1 MKKRIFALFLT
12 LLMSLTSLGA
22 VTAYAE
28 NETETAPAEEVVIKP
43 LDTDAFNALYAM
55 GFVGDE
61 LKGADKN
68 AYITR
73 AQFIGYLFKLAG
85 YTVNEHKTD
94 DIPFV
99 DVSTKTPYYNEI
111 CTMYELGRVN
121 GTEPGMFSPD
131 NHVTY
136 AQACK
141 LIIDVL
147 GYRNYAEIKYGEYP
161 EGYIMMAGE
170 LEINEGVNNV
180 LWNSELTAENAV
192 QMLYNAGG
200 AEIFKFAGTDAN
212 GNPKYETDGTD
223 LFASNDIYYAE
234 GTMESNGICSIKDD
248 NATLGVFIISG
259 KKYAAADV
267 DLSNLVGC
275 AVKYFYRDD
284 KVSQKLLWATSDTR
298 FVEVIDL
305 KAEELAVNSGE
316 YTMTNVVYYE
326 PNGKLESVKINPLAD
341 VIYNNTRCGIPT
353 IDDMKP
359 MTGTIRLIDNN
370 DDELYDVVIVNEYD
384 NMFVTHIVEEKEQI
398 FAKYNKA
405 VYFDDYE
412 EVVIIK
418 DGKETTINDIDNKS
432 IISFIVDKDN
442 KKLYLYPVNETY
454 KTTLKK
460 SETYR
465 GRTVY
470 EFDSGKYRMSNA
482 YKAIVDNPEEYAVV
496 PQIGKTYNIWL
507 DIFGEVAEVQE
518 TAGNLQYA
526 LLMSVRVGEAYEDCE
541 AYTRLLLPDGN
552 KVTGAINKKVLVNG
566 VKKTARE
573 FLADTHLTD
582 ENGEFMV
589 QVVQVAFDDEG
600 DLKKIDF
607 ASDTSSMVEMVNG
620 QEVPLFPYGFDIS
633 AFSRDYRASESNV
646 RNQDSYVLVANK
658 YLVTDNTL
666 IFGKWH
672 DMDSSEPYE
681 VVAKGTVG
689 SGTYLKD
696 IYDINEKLE
705 IGAMYREGLYVRGS
719 WQAAPLLVDTIEYVY
734 SDDQEVKQIT
744 GYMNG
749 TQVSYV
755 EEEPGVIPETIVHGD
770 LIRVSVKNKKLNKVF
785 MTLSYEDIKN
795 KNTQVLHN
803 PDGNG
808 EAWNGEKASVFAP
821 LYRMDANS
829 TTIMTPADW
838 QASVGEL
845 LTSPKGSSSLR
856 LTIFDVKND
865 EIYAGDF
872 YEMYNRYT
880 ILANTKVSEETEK
893 VMVFMRMRYVTTSE
907 IIVMVY

>member
-1 MKKRIFALFLT
+1 MKMKRTFALLLT
-12 LLMSLTSLGA
+12 FVMTVSTFGTVL
-22 VTAYAE
+22 AE
-28 NETETAPAEEVVIKP
+28 NTETPEQTTAETVVTP
-43 LDTDAFNALYAM
+43 LDTDEYKMLYAI
-55 GFVGDE
+55 GVISDE
-61 LKGADKN
+61 LEDTDKSTQV
-68 AYITR
+68 TR
-73 AQFIGYLFKLAG
+73 AQFTGWLFRLAG
-85 YTVNEHKTD
+85 YTLNEHKTEN
-94 DIPFV
+94 IPFV

-111 CTMYELGRVN
+111 CTMYEMGRVN
-121 GTEPGMFSPD
+121 GTEPNTFSPD
-131 NHVTY
+131 AHITY
-136 AQACK
+136 SQACK
-141 LIIDVL
+141 LIVDVL

-161 EGYIMMAGE
+161 EGYIAMAAE
-170 LEINEGVNNV
+170 LEVNKGVKNV
-180 LWNSELTAENAV
+180 KWNAELTTEDAV
-192 QMLYNAGG
+192 QMLYNAGC
-200 AEIFKFAGTDAN
+200 AEIFKFSGTDAN

-234 GTMESNGICSIKDD
+234 GIMESNGICSIKDD
-248 NATLGVFIISG
+248 NAQLGVFIISG
-259 KKYAAADV
+259 KKYVAADV
-267 DLSNLVGC
+267 DLTNLVGC
-275 AVKYFYRDD
+275 SVKYFYRDD
-284 KVSQKLLWATSDTR
+284 KVSQKLLWATTDTR
-298 FVEVIDL
+298 FIKVIDL
-305 KAEELAVNSGE
+305 KAEDLAVASPE
-316 YTMTNVVYYE
+316 YTMTNIVYYE
-326 PNGKLESVKINPLAD
+326 SDGKVESLKINSLAD

-353 IDDMKP
+353 IDDVKP

-370 DDELYDVVIVNEYD
+370 DDEYYDVVIVNEYN
-384 NMFVTHIVEEKEQI
+384 NMFVTHIVEEKNQI

-418 DGKETTINDIDNKS
+418 DGKEATINDIDNQA

-442 KKLYLYPVNETY
+442 KKLYLYPVNDTFKATVK
-454 KTTLKK
+454 KT
-460 SETYR
+460 ETYR

-470 EFDSGKYRMSNA
+470 EFDNDKYRMSNA
-482 YKAIVDNPEEYAVV
+482 YKAIIDDPEEYAVI

-507 DIFGEVAEVQE
+507 DIFGEVAEIQE
-518 TAGNLQYA
+518 VSGNLQYA
-526 LLMSVRVGEAYEDCE
+526 LLMSVREGEAYEDCE
-541 AYTRLLLPDGN
+541 VYTRLLLPDGN

-566 VKKTARE
+566 VKKTATE
-573 FLADTHLTD
+573 FLADTRLTD

-607 ASDTSSMVEMVNG
+607 ASVTADQIDPVT
-620 QEVPLFPYGFDIS
+620 QEPLFTYGFDIS
-633 AFSRDYRASESNV
+633 TFSRDYRDTASAV

-672 DMDSSEPYE
+672 DLESSEPYE

-705 IGAMYREGLYVRGS
+705 IGAMYREGLYVKGS

-829 TTIMTPADW
+829 TTIITPTDW
-838 QASVGEL
+838 QSSVGDL

-872 YEMYNRYT
+872 YEMYNKYT

>member
-1 MKKRIFALFLT
+1 MKMKRIFALLLT
-12 LLMSLTSLGA
+12 FVMTVSTFGTVL
-22 VTAYAE
+22 AE
-28 NETETAPAEEVVIKP
+28 NTETPAQTTAETVITP
-43 LDTDAFNALYAM
+43 LDTDEYKMLYAI
-55 GFVGDE
+55 GVISDE
-61 LKGADKN
+61 LEDTDKSTQV
-68 AYITR
+68 TR
-73 AQFIGYLFKLAG
+73 AQFTGWLFRLAG
-85 YTVNEHKTD
+85 YTLNEHKTEN
-94 DIPFV
+94 IPFV

-111 CTMYELGRVN
+111 CTMYEMGRVN
-121 GTEPGMFSPD
+121 GTEPNTFSPD
-131 NHVTY
+131 AHITY
-136 AQACK
+136 SQACK
-141 LIIDVL
+141 LIVDVL

-161 EGYIMMAGE
+161 EGYIAMAAE
-170 LEINEGVNNV
+170 LEVNEGVKNV
-180 LWNSELTAENAV
+180 KWNAELTTEDAV
-192 QMLYNAGG
+192 QMLYNAGR

-212 GNPKYETDGTD
+212 GNPKYETEGTD

-234 GTMESNGICSIKDD
+234 GIMESNGICSIKDD
-248 NATLGVFIISG
+248 NAQLGVFIISG
-259 KKYAAADV
+259 KKYVAADV
-267 DLSNLVGC
+267 DLTNLVGC
-275 AVKYFYRDD
+275 SVKYFYRDD
-284 KVSQKLLWATSDTR
+284 KVSQKLLWATTDTR
-298 FVEVIDL
+298 FIKVIDL
-305 KAEELAVNSGE
+305 KAEDLAVASPE
-316 YTMTNVVYYE
+316 YTTTNIVYYE
-326 PNGKLESVKINPLAD
+326 SDGKVESLKINSLAD

-353 IDDMKP
+353 IDDVKP

-370 DDELYDVVIVNEYD
+370 DDEYYDVVIVNEYN
-384 NMFVTHIVEEKEQI
+384 NMFVTHIVEEKNQI

-418 DGKETTINDIDNKS
+418 DGKEATINDIDNQA

-442 KKLYLYPVNETY
+442 KKLYLYPVNDTFKATVK
-454 KTTLKK
+454 KT
-460 SETYR
+460 ETYR
-465 GRTVY
+465 GRIVY
-470 EFDSGKYRMSNA
+470 EFDNGKYRMSNA
-482 YKAIVDNPEEYAVV
+482 YKAIIDDPEEYAVI

-507 DIFGEVAEVQE
+507 DIFGEVAEIQE
-518 TAGNLQYA
+518 VSGNLQYA
-526 LLMSVRVGEAYEDCE
+526 LLMSVRAGEAYEDCE

-552 KVTGAINKKVLVNG
+552 KVTGAINKKVLVND
-566 VKKTARE
+566 VKKTATE
-573 FLADTHLTD
+573 FLADTRLTD

-607 ASDTSSMVEMVNG
+607 ASVTADQIDPVT
-620 QEVPLFPYGFDIS
+620 QEPLFTYGFDIS
-633 AFSRDYRASESNV
+633 TFSRDYRDTASAV

-672 DMDSSEPYE
+672 DLESSEPYE

-872 YEMYNRYT
+872 YEMYNKYT